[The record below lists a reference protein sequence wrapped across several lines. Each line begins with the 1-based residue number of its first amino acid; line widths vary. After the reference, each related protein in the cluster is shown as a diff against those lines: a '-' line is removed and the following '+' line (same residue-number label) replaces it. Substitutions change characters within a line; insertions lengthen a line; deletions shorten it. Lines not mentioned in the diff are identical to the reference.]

1 MRRLKTHTG
10 SSRHIFCFR
19 GLRNWGRTARTL
31 LGVVAFGWL
40 WGVFHV
46 AAVRAVD
53 IGGPRADTTQ
63 PIVVASNSCEHWQQG
78 GYEVYHLRGNCYLNQ
93 GLTYA
98 RGPEAVL
105 WIDRNGA
112 PGQPTKII
120 AYMEGSAGNHVAV
133 DYQTGNS
140 GAQAMG
146 RQESSTWFQRMYTSV
161 PIDWKISKVTNVA
174 AVRPAIYERGL
185 TRFDPQQRKQLELA
199 QFTEFLQSPGV
210 IQPLPPGMRSIQF
223 FGRSD
228 VAPSLESRLLPSGE
242 RVVFAAGGIRV
253 LVEGLSSQNLP
264 AAVGPIGTL
273 DISTD
278 RAVIW
283 TAGGALGI
291 GGQSMQSQETP
302 LEIYMEGNIE
312 FRQGDRVV
320 YADRM
325 YYDVRR
331 QIGVI
336 LNAELLTPL
345 PRTEDFEYQG
355 LVRLRA
361 AAIRQLDESHFTA
374 TNALVTTSR
383 LEEPSYHFAAGQIRF
398 EDFQNQ
404 TINPFTGEPEIAH
417 RQLAESQGNF
427 RLCTRGIPV
436 FYWPTIATDLT
447 KPSFFIDGVRVG
459 NDDIF
464 GTQVM
469 VDLDA
474 YQLFGLRNA
483 PEGTDWGLSVD
494 YLSDRGVGHG
504 TNFDYDR
511 QDFLGFIGP
520 AQGNWEYWG
529 IADDGL
535 DNLGLGRRFIV
546 PEEDYRFRLF
556 GRHRQRLQSGWEAT
570 AEFGW
575 ISDRTFLE
583 QYYEQDWD
591 QEKDPRTR
599 VCV

>member
-1 MRRLKTHTG
+1 
-10 SSRHIFCFR
+10 
-19 GLRNWGRTARTL
+19 
-31 LGVVAFGWL
+31 
-40 WGVFHV
+40 
-46 AAVRAVD
+46 
-53 IGGPRADTTQ
+53 
-63 PIVVASNSCEHWQQG
+63 
-78 GYEVYHLRGNCYLNQ
+78 
-93 GLTYA
+93 
-98 RGPEAVL
+98 
-105 WIDRNGA
+105 
-112 PGQPTKII
+112 
-120 AYMEGSAGNHVAV
+120 
-133 DYQTGNS
+133 
-140 GAQAMG
+140 
-146 RQESSTWFQRMYTSV
+146 
-161 PIDWKISKVTNVA
+161 
-174 AVRPAIYERGL
+174 
-185 TRFDPQQRKQLELA
+185 
-199 QFTEFLQSPGV
+199 
-210 IQPLPPGMRSIQF
+210 
-223 FGRSD
+223 
-228 VAPSLESRLLPSGE
+228 
-242 RVVFAAGGIRV
+242 
-253 LVEGLSSQNLP
+253 
-264 AAVGPIGTL
+264 
-273 DISTD
+273 
-278 RAVIW
+278 
-283 TAGGALGI
+283 
-291 GGQSMQSQETP
+291 MQSQETP

-427 RLCTRGIPV
+427 VYVRGIPV

-570 AEFGW
+570 AEVGW

-591 QEKDPRTR
+591 QEKDPRTGLR
-599 VCV
+599 LKRLADNRSFSIEANGQVNDFFTETQWLPRLDHYWLGESLLGDRLTWFAHSQAAYAILDNATTPTNTDLAELVNDGLPWEEVGGQEGERLVTRQEIDLPLSIGPAKVVPFALGELGALGSGDQRR